1 MREIPKMFLWAGY
14 ILSACIIFLCKGQPI
29 IVKLLKSDFSSLF
42 FCNDPSHLRPSH
54 YVFVYAWSFFA
65 IVWSAHRSLSR
76 NGWESWLRQCD
87 DDDDNYDDYGSA
99 LLRLGKGYGSLS
111 PSETECAAPRG
122 RLAQEEDEVA
132 VGGGAAQAEKKRV

>member
-1 MREIPKMFLWAGY
+1 M
-14 ILSACIIFLCKGQPI
+14 
-29 IVKLLKSDFSSLF
+29 
-42 FCNDPSHLRPSH
+42 
-54 YVFVYAWSFFA
+54 
-65 IVWSAHRSLSR
+65 
-76 NGWESWLRQCD
+76 RQC

-132 VGGGAAQAEKKRV
+132 VGGGRRRQKKRV